1 MPPRKGKKPVKTPAV
16 VYDWMGDP
24 GLAQLSEEQLNFL
37 YENGNSAPLII
48 HQLRAKGTITIPN
61 PSEAGLSSSMGSSIP
76 APTAH
81 DNDDSDWDAAVSQI
95 ETSILGKR
103 SQPPSPGPAASL
115 HTDSPARMQVNPP
128 SPPAPIVP
136 VVNWDNYFN
145 NLENA
150 LSALRIDHE
159 HTPRYLGTMLTGLQ
173 TLLRD
178 ERVLSLNV
186 DGGFTIADML
196 DALPRSSSKA
206 TPTPT
211 LVPGIGSSK
220 PVPKPHVK
228 RVRINPPLPPAPPKL
243 SAPAKADRA
252 PVALDKWPP
261 PSEAPTVSRFAPK
274 RSSRR
279 QRKFTT
285 HGPSRKGLVITA
297 PLAVGLLAVHFTPE
311 IVNDL
316 NHKLAKDLKI
326 KDLLITAAFDQN
338 GSVFLDTTRVPT
350 TSEMAF
356 VLKHVRARIS
366 TPEGEKPIITTPQY
380 SMSYLKI
387 VDIPISD
394 PKDKDWIK
402 TTTATLESS
411 MVASPIGSALRDVLA
426 HVPRIMRCSLHSDSC
441 IAWVDINDSV
451 TGTSAKKFLGKY
463 INISGINCRIAGA
476 KPHSGS
482 VLCTRCYR
490 WGHHH
495 SQCRREGVRCPLC
508 GGPHR
513 EDSHASMVAADKVAT
528 RHCVNCT
535 SSKREK
541 RDHSALNR
549 QQCPFW
555 THCFNRDWLKKQFPA
570 RS

>member
-1 MPPRKGKKPVKTPAV
+1 M
-16 VYDWMGDP
+16 
-24 GLAQLSEEQLNFL
+24 
-37 YENGNSAPLII
+37 LI
-48 HQLRAKGTITIPN
+48 
-61 PSEAGLSSSMGSSIP
+61 EGS
-76 APTAH
+76 
-81 DNDDSDWDAAVSQI
+81 V
-95 ETSILGKR
+95 LGKR
-103 SQPPSPGPAASL
+103 PQPPSPGPATSL
-115 HTDSPARMQVNPP
+115 HTNSPARMQVHPP
-128 SPPAPIVP
+128 SPPAPVAP

-178 ERVLSLNV
+178 ERVLSLRI

-196 DALPRSSSKA
+196 DALPRSSSVA
-206 TPTPT
+206 GPTPTPG
-211 LVPGIGSSK
+211 PGIGSSK

-228 RVRINPPLPPAPPKL
+228 RVRINPPSPPAPPKP

-252 PVALDKWPP
+252 PVALDKRPP
-261 PSEAPTVSRFAPK
+261 PSEAPAVSRSAPK
-274 RSSRR
+274 RPRR
-279 QRKFTT
+279 QGKFTT

-297 PLAVGLLAVHFTPE
+297 PQAVGLLAVHFTPE

-316 NHKLAKDLKI
+316 NNKLAKDLKV

-350 TSEMAF
+350 LSETAF

-366 TPEGEKPIITTPQY
+366 IPEGEKPITTTPQY
-380 SMSYLKI
+380 STSYLKI
-387 VDIPISD
+387 VDIPITN
-394 PKDKDWIK
+394 PKDKDWLK
-402 TTTATLESS
+402 STTTLLESS
-411 MVASPIGSALRDVLA
+411 MVASPIGSALWDVLA
-426 HVPRIMRCSLHSDSC
+426 HVPRIMRCSPHSDSC
-441 IAWVDINDSV
+441 IAWVDINDLV
-451 TGTSAKKFLGKY
+451 TGTSAKKFLGKF
-463 INISGINCRIAGA
+463 INISGVNCRIAGA

-513 EDSHASMVAADKVAT
+513 EDSHNSMVAAVKAEA

-541 RDHSALNR
+541 RNHSALDR

-555 THCFNRDWLKKQFPA
+555 AHRFDRNWLKKQFPA